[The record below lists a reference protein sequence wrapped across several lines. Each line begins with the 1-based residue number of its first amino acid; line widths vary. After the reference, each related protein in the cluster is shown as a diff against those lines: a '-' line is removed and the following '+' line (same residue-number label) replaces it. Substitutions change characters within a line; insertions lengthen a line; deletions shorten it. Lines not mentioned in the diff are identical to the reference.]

1 VVATLR
7 CAGGSRFRPLDG
19 DGGDRHAVGM
29 TVLPQAFLPFSVL
42 MMFQL
47 KAPIW
52 ARCSAAI
59 GDDWLGAD
67 IIRHDPCQA

>member
-1 VVATLR
+1 
-7 CAGGSRFRPLDG
+7 
-19 DGGDRHAVGM
+19 M